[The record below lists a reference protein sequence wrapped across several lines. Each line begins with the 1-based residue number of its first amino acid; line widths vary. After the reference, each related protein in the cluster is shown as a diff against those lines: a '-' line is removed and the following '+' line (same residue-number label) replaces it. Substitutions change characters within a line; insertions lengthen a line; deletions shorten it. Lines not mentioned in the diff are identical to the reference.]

1 MAEKKI
7 VVIADEYTAIP
18 FKMIGIEAYPVKS
31 GEEARKLL
39 EQLIEREDV
48 GVVLVASD
56 YRSAVEDIMEKV
68 ARERSDMIV
77 TTLPTLKNP
86 GKPVDMRRLL
96 LQALGFGG

>member
-7 VVIADEYTAIP
+7 AVIADEYTAIP
-18 FKMIGIEAYPVKS
+18 FKMIGVEAYPVRS
-31 GEEARKLL
+31 GEEARRLL
-39 EQLIEREDV
+39 EKLIERGDI

-56 YRSAVEDIMEKV
+56 YRDAVEDIIEKV
-68 ARERSDMIV
+68 ARERSDLVVML
-77 TTLPTLKNP
+77 LPTLKNP